1 MSNSKVDALEAK
13 NSTLM
18 KELITAMES
27 GNRMKEQITALT
39 DGLKAER
46 LLTKQKDDQL
56 QAAKREVSV
65 AGDDVVQAFQLT
77 DEYNGILL
85 SWYFKGFKLLRHYLT
100 KHKPEVDLEN
110 LDFEAVNWEM
120 EANEASVAE
129 DIASEGNDDEGPSD
143 GLDDPAI

>member
-13 NSTLM
+13 NSTLR

-56 QAAKREVSV
+56 QAAKREVSA

-77 DEYNGILL
+77 DEYNDILL
-85 SWYFKGFKLLRHYLT
+85 S
-100 KHKPEVDLEN
+100 
-110 LDFEAVNWEM
+110 
-120 EANEASVAE
+120 
-129 DIASEGNDDEGPSD
+129 
-143 GLDDPAI
+143 

>member
-1 MSNSKVDALEAK
+1 VLHITTKYLTIEERVVVSNSKVDALEAK
-13 NSTLM
+13 NSTLR

-56 QAAKREVSV
+56 QAAKREVS
-65 AGDDVVQAFQLT
+65 AGGDDVVQAFQLT

-110 LDFEAVNWEM
+110 LDFEAV
-120 EANEASVAE
+120 
-129 DIASEGNDDEGPSD
+129 D
-143 GLDDPAI
+143 